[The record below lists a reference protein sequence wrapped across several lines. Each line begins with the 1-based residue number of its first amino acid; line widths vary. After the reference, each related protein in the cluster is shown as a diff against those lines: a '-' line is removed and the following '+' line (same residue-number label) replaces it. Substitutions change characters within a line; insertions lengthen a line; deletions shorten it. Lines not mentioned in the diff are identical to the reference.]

1 MTKPLDALITATH
14 AVGAGNLR
22 YRVEV
27 TSRDELGQLAEAFNA
42 MTEGLRQ
49 RELYKQQFGRYV
61 SRQIAEKVL
70 SDPDTIFWQGE
81 RRRATIL
88 FSDIRGFTTMSS
100 RLDPEVVVARLNE
113 YLGEMI
119 DIIFEHDGTLDKF
132 IGDAVMAVFGAPVS
146 LGNDEERAVR
156 AAVAMQE
163 AASRLRGRWEASG
176 AEGFRIGI
184 GINTGESSLGT
195 WARSAAWSTAIGDR

>member
-1 MTKPLDALITATH
+1 
-14 AVGAGNLR
+14 
-22 YRVEV
+22 
-27 TSRDELGQLAEAFNA
+27 
-42 MTEGLRQ
+42 
-49 RELYKQQFGRYV
+49 
-61 SRQIAEKVL
+61 
-70 SDPDTIFWQGE
+70 
-81 RRRATIL
+81 
-88 FSDIRGFTTMSS
+88 MSS

-163 AASRLRGRWEASG
+163 AASRLRARWEASG
-176 AEGFRIGI
+176 AEGFPHR
-184 GINTGESSLGT
+184 
-195 WARSAAWSTAIGDR
+195 DRHQHR